1 MEKENR
7 MIVDDLRG
15 LFYIALKD
23 LRAYY
28 LKPPNI
34 SWGILFPFAFV
45 LAFIIRNPG
54 DVGQL
59 VPGLI
64 GLTILF
70 STTSMEAIVIT
81 FERRI
86 GSLERLFLSPVRL
99 PAILA
104 GKMVGGMIFG
114 MAITAVVVIISLTIY
129 PSSHLNWMML
139 LLAIFLSALSCSALG
154 AFVSVVV
161 KEVFEAQTLANFF
174 RFPMMFLGGVFVPV
188 DSLPSWLQV
197 IARCLPLTYSVEA
210 LRNAI
215 ESTSWQMIW
224 IDLGMLLVF
233 SVVLYGLG
241 VFILTKRL
249 EE

>member
-1 MEKENR
+1 MLA
-7 MIVDDLRG
+7 DDLRG
-15 LFYIALKD
+15 LYYIALKD

-28 LKPPNI
+28 LKAPNI

-54 DVGQL
+54 DVRTL

-70 STTSMEAIVIT
+70 STSSMEAIVIT

-104 GKMVGGMIFG
+104 GKLLGGMVFG
-114 MAITAVVVIISLTIY
+114 LGITAIVSTIALIIY
-129 PSSHLNWMML
+129 PAANINWIMFLLAL
-139 LLAIFLSALSCSALG
+139 LLSSFSCAALG
-154 AFVSVVV
+154 AFVSVAV
-161 KEVFEAQTLANFF
+161 KEVFEAQTLANFI

-188 DSLPSWLQV
+188 ATLPLWLQV
-197 IARCLPLTYSVEA
+197 IARFLPLTYSVEA
-210 LRNAI
+210 LRTAL
-215 ESTSWQMIW
+215 EGGSWSTAW
-224 IDLGMLLVF
+224 IDLGMLLFF
-233 SVVLYGLG
+233 SIGLYVLG
-241 VFILTKRL
+241 ILILSRRI
-249 EE
+249 EP

>member
-1 MEKENR
+1 

-86 GSLERLFLSPVRL
+86 GTLERLFLSPVRL

-104 GKMVGGMIFG
+104 GKMIGGMTFG
-114 MAITAVVVIISLTIY
+114 MAITAVVAVISLLIY
-129 PSSHLNWMML
+129 PSSHLNWIML

-188 DSLPSWLQV
+188 DSLPLWLQV
-197 IARCLPLTYSVEA
+197 IACCLPLTYSVKA
-210 LRNAI
+210 LRYAI
-215 ESTSWQMIW
+215 DGASWHMIW
-224 IDLGMLLVF
+224 IDMGMLLFF
-233 SVVLYGLG
+233 SVVLYGLS
-241 VFILTKRL
+241 VFVLTKRM
-249 EE
+249 EG

>member
-1 MEKENR
+1 MLA
-7 MIVDDLRG
+7 DDLRG
-15 LFYIALKD
+15 LYYIALKD

-28 LKPPNI
+28 LKPPNV

-54 DVGQL
+54 DVRSL

-104 GKMVGGMIFG
+104 GKLLGGMVFG
-114 MAITAVVVIISLTIY
+114 LGITAIVSIVALLIY
-129 PSSHLNWMML
+129 PSANINWIMFLLAL
-139 LLAIFLSALSCSALG
+139 LLSSSSCAALG
-154 AFVSVVV
+154 AFVSVAV
-161 KEVFEAQTLANFF
+161 KEVFEAQTLANFI

-188 DSLPSWLQV
+188 ATLPVWLQV
-197 IARCLPLTYSVEA
+197 IARFLPLTYSVEA
-210 LRNAI
+210 LRTAV
-215 ESTSWQMIW
+215 EGGSWSTAWL
-224 IDLGMLLVF
+224 DLGMLLFF
-233 SVVLYGLG
+233 SIGLFVLG
-241 VFILTKRL
+241 VLVLSRRM
-249 EE
+249 E

>member
-1 MEKENR
+1 MEKENS

-34 SWGILFPFAFV
+34 SWGILFPFAFF

-104 GKMVGGMIFG
+104 GKMMGGMIFG
-114 MAITAVVVIISLTIY
+114 IAITAVVAAISLIIY
-129 PSSHLNWMML
+129 PASHLNWVLL

-154 AFVSVVV
+154 SFVSVAV

-188 DSLPSWLQV
+188 GSLPLWLQV

-215 ESTSWQMIW
+215 EGTGWQMIW
-224 IDLGMLLVF
+224 VDLGMLLVF
-233 SVVLYGLG
+233 SVVLYGLS
-241 VFILTKRL
+241 VFTLTKRM
-249 EE
+249 ED

>member
-1 MEKENR
+1 MLA
-7 MIVDDLRG
+7 DDLRG
-15 LFYIALKD
+15 LYYIALKD

-54 DVGQL
+54 DVRTL

-70 STTSMEAIVIT
+70 STSSMEAIVIT

-104 GKMVGGMIFG
+104 GKALGGIVFG
-114 MAITAVVVIISLTIY
+114 LGITAIVSVISLAMY
-129 PSSHLNWMML
+129 PPANAHWLMF
-139 LLAIFLSALSCSALG
+139 LLAIFLSASSCATLG

-161 KEVFEAQTLANFF
+161 KEVFEAQTLANFV

-188 DSLPSWLQV
+188 ELLPAWLQV

-210 LRNAI
+210 IRNAL
-215 ESTSWQMIW
+215 EEGSWITAW
-224 IDLGMLLVF
+224 IDLGMLLFFTAVLF
-233 SVVLYGLG
+233 VLSVLVLS
-241 VFILTKRL
+241 KRM
-249 EE
+249 EQ

>member
-1 MEKENR
+1 MLA
-7 MIVDDLRG
+7 DDLRG
-15 LFYIALKD
+15 LYYIALKD

-64 GLTILF
+64 GLTVLF

-104 GKMVGGMIFG
+104 GKMMGGMIFG
-114 MAITAVVVIISLTIY
+114 IAITAVVAAISLILY
-129 PSSHLNWMML
+129 PASHLNWVML
-139 LLAIFLSALSCSALG
+139 LVTVFLSALSCSALG

-188 DSLPSWLQV
+188 NNLPLWLQV

-215 ESTSWQMIW
+215 EGASWRIIW
-224 IDLGMLLVF
+224 MDLAMLLLF
-233 SVVLYGLG
+233 SAILYGLS
-241 VFILTKRL
+241 VFVLSKRI